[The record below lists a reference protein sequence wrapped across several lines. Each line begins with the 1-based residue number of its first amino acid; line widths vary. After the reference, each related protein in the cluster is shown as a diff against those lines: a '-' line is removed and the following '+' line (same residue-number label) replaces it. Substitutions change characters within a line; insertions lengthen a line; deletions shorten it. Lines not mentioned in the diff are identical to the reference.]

1 MEYFMY
7 YLIVI
12 LKLVQSMLWYD
23 KVLLVTFLSCTC
35 IVWVNKPNAGFFL
48 FFLYLYAHSI
58 HCNIFGTLTKC
69 AEICFNRTYLI
80 LYCMHLKWCIPRSVK
95 QIYALY
101 SQIPW
106 SFICSFNKKWNSLFH
121 RGWYTCFMTC
131 YRLVLTRNY
140 FKGFK
145 LTNNIFR

>member
-1 MEYFMY
+1 MY

-48 FFLYLYAHSI
+48 FFCTYMHILY
-58 HCNIFGTLTKC
+58 TV
-69 AEICFNRTYLI
+69 TYLVH
-80 LYCMHLKWCIPRSVK
+80 LQSVQKFALTEFTSFYCMHLKWCIPRSVK

-131 YRLVLTRNY
+131 YRLVLTQKY
-140 FKGFK
+140 FKGFR
-145 LTNNIFR
+145 LTNNIFK

>member
-35 IVWVNKPNAGFFL
+35 IVWVNKPNAGLFL

-58 HCNIFGTLTKC
+58 
-69 AEICFNRTYLI
+69 TYLVH
-80 LYCMHLKWCIPRSVK
+80 LQSVQKFALTELTSFYCMHLKWCIPRSVLLII

-101 SQIPW
+101 FLIPW

-131 YRLVLTRNY
+131 YRLVLTQKY
-140 FKGFK
+140 FKGFR
-145 LTNNIFR
+145 LTNNIFK